1 MRDLHQIKYEILNA
15 GSTDVIGEWTIEE
28 LCLFHSTGRFSRVW
42 LMWETVK
49 RFCLLADQ
57 AHASEREKLHRAI
70 KQLDRKEPVSE
81 DELEY
86 LFEISDLNTQTEHS
100 SNILLKAVI
109 VHLLASFVE
118 FALKEVVN
126 FLYPDNPV
134 PQGKECRFQD
144 HVVKPLRGKGF
155 LLSEPDEYKDNVE
168 KYRDSVRNAFA
179 HGEWAQLAIAIE
191 SVSLD
196 KAFLGTAQLIASV
209 WFGLEEQGFDLDTP
223 TIVPIRLPGEK
234 MDDSA

>member
-1 MRDLHQIKYEILNA
+1 MRDLHQIKYEILNT
-15 GSTDVIGEWTIEE
+15 GSNDVMGEWTIED
-28 LCLFHSTGRFSRVW
+28 LGLFHSTGRFSRVW

-49 RFCLLADQ
+49 RFCLLADE
-57 AHASEREKLHRAI
+57 ANASAREKRHRAI
-70 KQLDRKEPVSE
+70 KKFDGKEPTSE

-126 FLYPDNPV
+126 FLYRDNSV
-134 PQGKECRFQD
+134 PQGKQCRFQD
-144 HVVKPLRGKGF
+144 HVLKPLQEKG
-155 LLSEPDEYKDNVE
+155 LLLIEPDDYKDNVE
-168 KYRDSVRNAFA
+168 KYRGSVRNAFA
-179 HGEWAQLAIAIE
+179 HGEWAQLAMAVE

-209 WFGLEEQGFDLDTP
+209 WFGLEEQGFDLTTP
-223 TIVPIRLPGEK
+223 TITPVDLPGEV
-234 MDDSA
+234 